1 MASKENKVLIKNNS
15 ILIEI
20 IDNGIGISKEMTNKI
35 FEPYFTT
42 KNKGTG
48 LGLSI
53 VKSLLDKYDGKLEI
67 SSTPGKGTEVS
78 IYLKQNK

>member
-1 MASKENKVLIKNNS
+1 MILVKIK
-15 ILIEI
+15 
-20 IDNGIGISKEMTNKI
+20 DTGIGISEEHIPKLTDRFYRVDK
-35 FEPYFTT
+35 TRS
-42 KNKGTG
+42 KRDGSSG